1 MNNENQI
8 EVSHLKRT
16 FSALKHKDYRLY
28 WFGMLVS
35 LVGTWMQIPAQSWL
49 VQETASKIY
58 HTTNTSLYQGIV
70 NAAGTAPVF
79 LLTLIGGV
87 FADRYDKRTVLLITQ
102 SAAMITSLLFAII
115 AGWEN
120 LQIWHII
127 SLSNFAGIFFAF
139 DMPVRQSFAK
149 DLVGPADLMNAIS
162 LNSFIFN
169 LARIIGP
176 ALAAPLLAMG
186 SIILWGYKVNS
197 ISLIY
202 ILNTISFLAV
212 IIALWQISYRRKQTV
227 NLQSGVIA
235 PLKEALLYAFKDKP
249 IRLLLILMS
258 IVSLFG
264 FSAFIPMPA
273 FAVETLKTGA
283 KGYALMMSIFGGGS
297 LVGILL
303 MASCSHL
310 ILKGRLLLISCLTFS
325 IPLIFLSFCTNYA
338 YALIIIFFVG
348 AGLVTTS
355 ATINSLIQYYAPEKL
370 RGRIV
375 GLWGF
380 LFAGLSPIGSM
391 FSGYIGH
398 HFQPVTPFIIGGGIC
413 ITSLIIIS
421 VTDNWLW
428 KMD

>member
-1 MNNENQI
+1 MDNDQPI
-8 EVSHLKRT
+8 DVSPLKRT
-16 FSALKHKDYRLY
+16 FSALQHRDYRLY
-28 WFGMLVS
+28 WVGMLIS

-49 VQETASKIY
+49 VQETASRIY

-70 NAAGTAPVF
+70 NAAGSTPIF

-87 FADRYDKRTVLLITQ
+87 FADRYDKRIVLLITQ
-102 SAAMITSLLFAII
+102 AAAMIVSTLFAII

-127 SLSNFAGIFFAF
+127 SLSIFAGIFFAF

-149 DLVGPADLMNAIS
+149 DLVGPGDLMNAIS
-162 LNSFIFN
+162 LNSFVFN

-186 SIILWGYKVNS
+186 TIFLWGFKVNS

-202 ILNTISFLAV
+202 ILNSISFLAV
-212 IIALWQISYRRKQTV
+212 LIALWKISYRKKAPATR
-227 NLQSGVIA
+227 QSGVIA
-235 PLKEALLYAFKDKP
+235 PLKEALLYAAKDKP

-258 IVSLFG
+258 VVSLFG

-283 KGYALMMSIFGGGS
+283 KGYAMLMSTFGAGS
-297 LVGILL
+297 LAGILL
-303 MASCSHL
+303 MASCGHL
-310 ILKGRLLLISCLTFS
+310 LPKGRQLFISGLTFS
-325 IPLIFLSFCTNYA
+325 IPLILLSLCTHFV
-338 YALIIIFFVG
+338 YALILIFFVG
-348 AGLVTTS
+348 AGLVTSS

-380 LFAGLSPIGSM
+380 LFAGMSPIGSM
-391 FSGYIGH
+391 FAGYIGH
-398 HFQPVTPFIIGGGIC
+398 QFLPVTPFYIGGGIC
-413 ITSLIIIS
+413 LIALLIITITS
-421 VTDNWLW
+421 NWLW
-428 KMD
+428 RMD